1 MDWSL
6 ELRTYRA
13 RNGLK
18 QEALADLL
26 EISQA
31 YVSRLESGKTEPKDG
46 LEHKIRSLISNPAQL
61 DVLDF
66 VLKSVRVS
74 PHIASIMRF
83 DGAEIFNVAL
93 SDGLRNHPQFQ
104 RSREGEPI
112 AMTAVINSET
122 LVRDVLDTGVFNG
135 ELSRVE
141 VLWQSNPNEDSYH
154 WDTVLTP
161 IRGEDGGWYLY
172 NAFSPLSAGEYQ
184 RRLEER
190 GTHIQTFRSGVANS
204 GYKNASFTAA

>member
-13 RNGLK
+13 RNGLR

-83 DGAEIFNVAL
+83 DGEEIFNVAL

-104 RSREGEPI
+104 RSR
-112 AMTAVINSET
+112 
-122 LVRDVLDTGVFNG
+122 
-135 ELSRVE
+135 
-141 VLWQSNPNEDSYH
+141 
-154 WDTVLTP
+154 
-161 IRGEDGGWYLY
+161 
-172 NAFSPLSAGEYQ
+172 
-184 RRLEER
+184 
-190 GTHIQTFRSGVANS
+190 
-204 GYKNASFTAA
+204 